1 MRCKCTTQR
10 VQNYRTNKI
19 LSFKS
24 SNVFLFDY
32 FFNIYP
38 LGHRLF
44 SLYVLSVI
52 TNQEKLV
59 SEIEFLG

>member
-1 MRCKCTTQR
+1 MLMHDTKSAKLGQL
-10 VQNYRTNKI
+10 KK

-24 SNVFLFDY
+24 LNVFLFDY